1 MLARSDRETLGKT
14 PKRVLDEA
22 KLGIPRMD
30 VVLEP
35 GQVLYVPR
43 GVVHATSTVNLQQ
56 DYGDHTQLD
65 DVAGPSTSMHLTVG
79 LEAGFGWTVEGFL
92 GAGTG
97 VMAAP
102 ANINSVNRELLRSA
116 HKLLCRG

>member
-1 MLARSDRETLGKT
+1 MVWPGMYRSGESLQRTRFTNGKVDLIIF
-14 PKRVLDEA
+14 KNIL
-22 KLGIPRMD
+22 IN
-30 VVLEP
+30 
-35 GQVLYVPR
+35 YVPR